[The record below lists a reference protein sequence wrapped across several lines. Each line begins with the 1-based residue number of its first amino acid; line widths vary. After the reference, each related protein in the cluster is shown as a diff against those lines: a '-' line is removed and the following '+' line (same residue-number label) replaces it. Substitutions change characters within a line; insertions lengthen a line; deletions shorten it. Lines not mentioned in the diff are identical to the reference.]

1 MIKNWLYALAIAI
14 ILSCSYM
21 LDGHAFEPKYF
32 HFDTKP
38 DKIEAYQACKKIGG
52 PNAWFVV
59 TDSGK
64 IVCVNKRGNKLSEQ
78 PK

>member
-1 MIKNWLYALAIAI
+1 MKNWLYALAIAI

-21 LDGHAFEPKYF
+21 LDGHAFQPNISYLQANP
-32 HFDTKP
+32 TKSQ
-38 DKIEAYQACKKIGG
+38 AYESCKRIGG
-52 PNAWFVV
+52 QNAWFVI